1 MLVPEKTR
9 DEAGRLKS
17 LQQHRVLDTG
27 PEEVFDEITDLAA
40 AICEAPMAL
49 ITLVD
54 ADRVWFKSKVGIS
67 ASEVSRD
74 ISFCGHAILQ
84 KDLFVVPDAAEDE
97 RFKDN
102 PLVVQDPKIRFYAGA
117 QLVNRVGH
125 VLGMMCVLG
134 RQPQRLRPSQQR
146 ALRAL
151 ARLVMM
157 ELEVRRS
164 TDELRQLEV
173 EAASLRLVQTMANHL
188 LHEIGNAIVPLTT
201 HQQLLAERY
210 SDPEFRASL
219 DAALSE
225 GVRRISRLI
234 SQMRHLAGEV
244 ERVFEP
250 VSLRAVVEDAYKLAV
265 QNKGGSARLHFDA
278 DPGPILIQGDAAALT
293 HAFAEIILNALQ
305 ANPVNPEV
313 DVRCAVS
320 GRSDRSANVI
330 IDFCDRGE
338 GFPPETAEKA
348 TRPFF
353 TTRKVGPG
361 LGLSV
366 ARKVIEGHRG
376 SIEIRTP
383 GNGESGGVRI
393 QLPLPS
399 APNGTRATPA

>member
-1 MLVPEKTR
+1 MLAPKTTR
-9 DEAGRLKS
+9 DEADRLKS
-17 LQQHRVLDTG
+17 LRQHYVLDTG
-27 PEEVFDEITDLAA
+27 PEEVFDEITALAA

-49 ITLVD
+49 ITFVD
-54 ADRVWFKSKVGIS
+54 GDRVWFKSKVGIS
-67 ASEVSRD
+67 GGEVSRD

-102 PLVVQDPKIRFYAGA
+102 PLVVEDPRIRFYAGA
-117 QLVNRVGH
+117 QLFDRNGH

-134 RQPQRLRPSQQR
+134 RQPRRLRPSQQR
-146 ALRAL
+146 ALRVL
-151 ARLVMM
+151 ARLVMT

-164 TDELRQLEV
+164 ADDLRQLEV

-188 LHEIGNAIVPLTT
+188 LHEIGNAIVPLST

-210 SDPEFRASL
+210 DDREFRASL

-244 ERVFEP
+244 EHAFEP
-250 VSLRAVVEDAYKLAV
+250 VSLRAVVEEAYKLAV
-265 QNKGGSARLHFDA
+265 KNQGGTARLHFDA
-278 DPGPILIQGDAAALT
+278 EPGPILINGDAAALT

-305 ANPVNPEV
+305 ANPADPEV

-320 GRSDRSANVI
+320 GRKDLSANVI
-330 IDFCDRGE
+330 IDFCDKGE
-338 GFPPETAEKA
+338 GFPPEAAEKA

-366 ARKVIEGHRG
+366 ARKVIESHRG

-383 GNGESGGVRI
+383 TDGESGGVRI
-393 QLPLPS
+393 QLPLPP
-399 APNGTRATPA
+399 APDDAPAAAA